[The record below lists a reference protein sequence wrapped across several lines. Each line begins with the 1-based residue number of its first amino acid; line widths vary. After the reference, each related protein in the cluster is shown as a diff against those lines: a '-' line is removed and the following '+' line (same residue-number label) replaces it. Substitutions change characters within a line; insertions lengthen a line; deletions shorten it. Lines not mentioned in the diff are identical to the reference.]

1 MSWGR
6 DAIQFLPLVPGFA
19 NEQIKGLLQ
28 QAGWQ
33 EARLICLRG
42 TQTFQG
48 QFCFAGLCC
57 VQVMILSGWSESPL
71 AFPSPSLH
79 TYHQGET
86 SEMSRLFKT
95 GLNAWIGCSANLTVP
110 LLSHTC

>member
-33 EARLICLRG
+33 EARQSSSTGKLPREGMAGPG
-42 TQTFQG
+42 TTLPG
-48 QFCFAGLCC
+48 SA
-57 VQVMILSGWSESPL
+57 
-71 AFPSPSLH
+71 
-79 TYHQGET
+79 
-86 SEMSRLFKT
+86 MS
-95 GLNAWIGCSANLTVP
+95 WW
-110 LLSHTC
+110 